1 MEILIENRQ
10 LLLKIKPR
18 LIRSKLKKILSALV
32 SEPVQLSV
40 VFVDDSDIALL
51 NQQYLNRSGP
61 TNVISFP
68 MREGEFAH
76 LHPELLGDVVISV
89 ETAAREARELSQS
102 VEERI
107 DFLLVHGI
115 LHLLGYDHEKS
126 ERDMELMEDK
136 SNELMEIIYPSSEG
150 RVEVF

>member
-1 MEILIENRQ
+1 
-10 LLLKIKPR
+10 
-18 LIRSKLKKILSALV
+18 
-32 SEPVQLSV
+32 
-40 VFVDDSDIALL
+40 
-51 NQQYLNRSGP
+51 
-61 TNVISFP
+61 

-76 LHPELLGDVVISV
+76 LHPELLGDVVISA

-136 SNELMEIIYPSSEG
+136 SNELMESIYPSSEG